1 MARWDAHLLASL
13 CFTLL
18 GLWWITLSIWYR
30 LQSETKV
37 CKTEKKW
44 HTSCMKCSKTPL
56 TILSH
61 RTGCLKSWIP
71 QPFYPCIPIEP
82 VLKITFGSAG
92 VIGESLLRLVMEPPR
107 RLEWHPMSIFDEYGN
122 FIRMDKFQHL
132 TMYSIFVISG
142 VVDLLILF
150 IKLPYATSPLCFAT
164 AFLCQGLIF
173 QFHTEG
179 HGVLTP
185 TYHKLQQL
193 IIICCTVLAYVR
205 THYSRDFLINVLFG
219 CSILLQGTWFFQSS
233 FLVYKDGA
241 ITWQLHITEQHS
253 DKLEHMVPM
262 YLATVF
268 TWHLITVA
276 LTMLLLWGIIYSIVN
291 WRCILK
297 KGSGRDQ
304 DNEKYEKLMESN
316 DGKEVVIDVE
326 N

>member
-1 MARWDAHLLASL
+1 MARWDAHLLGSL
-13 CFTLL
+13 CFMLL
-18 GLWWITLSIWYR
+18 GLWWITLSIWYH

-37 CKTEKKW
+37 CKTEKKQ
-44 HTSCMKCSKTPL
+44 HTSCMKCSRTMQ
-56 TILSH
+56 TTSH

-71 QPFYPCIPIEP
+71 QPFYLCIPLEP
-82 VLKITFGSAG
+82 VLKIIFGSTG

-107 RLEWHPMSIFDEYGN
+107 RLEWYPMSIFDERGN
-122 FIRMDKFQHL
+122 FIQVDKFQHV

-150 IKLPYATSPLCFAT
+150 IKLPHATSPLYFAT

-193 IIICCTVLAYVR
+193 IIISCTVLAYVR
-205 THYSRDFLINVLFG
+205 TYYSRSFLINVLLG

-233 FLVYKDGA
+233 FLLYTDGA
-241 ITWQLHITEQHS
+241 ITWQLHNITEQHS
-253 DKLEHMVPM
+253 AKLEHMVPM
-262 YLATVF
+262 YLATVL
-268 TWHLITVA
+268 TWHLIAVA
-276 LTMLLLWGIIYSIVN
+276 LTTLLLWGILYCIVN
-291 WRCILK
+291 RRCILK
-297 KGSGRDQ
+297 KGSCHNE
-304 DNEKYEKLMESN
+304 DNVKYEKLMETN
-316 DGKEVVIDVE
+316 DGNELVIDVE